1 MSLTNAI
8 SSSDASLKLSK
19 KIVETLSEKFGFKF
33 DDGWTTISSRTYE
46 QAQKRVRRE
55 KKRCLPTADVKHP
68 RTAYSF
74 FTSVQRPV
82 EQKAHPEATFGQLS
96 GYVSNVWKT
105 LTPSQQQT
113 YKDQEVVD
121 KARYKTESDAAK
133 AAKAA
138 APVVSDVAAP
148 VAETV
153 VAEVKAPKSAKP
165 KAKAAAVAAPV
176 VVAASATVV
185 PVAEVKSQKTKSPK
199 AKATP
204 AAPAVVTAVAA
215 PAAVAAVAAPVV
227 VAAPV
232 AEVKA
237 ATKVKKDEKVVK
249 VEKVEQVVKV
259 EKVEQVVKV
268 EQPKTPSKKS
278 EKK

>member
-33 DDGWTTISSRTYE
+33 DDGWTSISSRTYE

-138 APVVSDVAAP
+138 APVVVSDASAP

-165 KAKAAAVAAPV
+165 KAKAAAAVVAEPV

-204 AAPAVVTAVAA
+204 AAPVVVAA
-215 PAAVAAVAAPVV
+215 LVAAPVV

-268 EQPKTPSKKS
+268 DKAEQPKTPSKKS